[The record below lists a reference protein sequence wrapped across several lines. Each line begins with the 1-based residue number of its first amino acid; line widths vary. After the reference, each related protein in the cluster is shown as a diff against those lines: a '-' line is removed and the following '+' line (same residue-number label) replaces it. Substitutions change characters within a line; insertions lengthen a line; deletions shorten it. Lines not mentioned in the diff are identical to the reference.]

1 MKQTIKSIKISTKG
15 KNLYE
20 ITNIVNDF
28 VNQSSIFNGLLNI
41 SILHTSASLIIQENA
56 DNSVRQDILKFFE
69 ELCPENLNYK
79 HRSEGND
86 DMPAHLRSLLTQSN
100 LTFSVINNKIVLGKW
115 QGIFIFEHRENCKHR
130 EVQLHILGEK
140 E

>member
-1 MKQTIKSIKISTKG
+1 MKQTKKLIKILTNG

-20 ITNIVNDF
+20 ITNTINDF
-28 VNQSSIFNGLLNI
+28 VKQSLISNGLLNI
-41 SILHTSASLIIQENA
+41 SVLHTSASLIIQENA

-69 ELCPENLNYK
+69 QLCPENLNYE
-79 HRSEGND
+79 HCSEGED

-100 LTFSVINNKIVLGKW
+100 LTLSIINNKIVLGKW
-115 QGIFIFEHRENCKHR
+115 QGIFIFEHRKNNKNR
-130 EVQLHILGEK
+130 EVQLHILGEN